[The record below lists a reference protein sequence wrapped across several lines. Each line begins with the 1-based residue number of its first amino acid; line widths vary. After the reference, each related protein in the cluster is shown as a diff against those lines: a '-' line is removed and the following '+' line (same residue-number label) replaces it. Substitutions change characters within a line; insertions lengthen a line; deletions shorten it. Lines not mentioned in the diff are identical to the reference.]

1 MSGNKLLV
9 DTNILIYFLK
19 GESTVVEFLKDKE
32 IFISFITELE
42 LLVFPTNNISEE
54 TLIKSL
60 IANCRIIQY
69 NEEIKK
75 LTIEIRRNT
84 KVKLP
89 DSIVA
94 ATSIFLSIPLVSA
107 DKGFSRLKL
116 GNTLIMDLG

>member
-32 IFISFITELE
+32 IFISFVTELE
-42 LLVFPTNNISEE
+42 LLVFPTNEISEE

-60 IANCRIIQY
+60 IDNCRIIQY
-69 NEEIKK
+69 NEEIKQ
-75 LTIEIRRNT
+75 LTIEIRKNT
-84 KVKLP
+84 KLKLP

-94 ATSIFLSIPLVSA
+94 ATSIFLNIPLVSA
-107 DKGFSRLKL
+107 DKGFNKLKS
-116 GNTLIMDLG
+116 GNTLIMDLS

>member
-60 IANCRIIQY
+60 IANCRIIQF
-69 NEEIKK
+69 NE
-75 LTIEIRRNT
+75 
-84 KVKLP
+84 
-89 DSIVA
+89 
-94 ATSIFLSIPLVSA
+94 
-107 DKGFSRLKL
+107 
-116 GNTLIMDLG
+116 